1 MDNGNDDDDDE
12 DFSEVEYLAVEEINV
27 LLSKLKNKDKD
38 MVETILDQNNT
49 LLEVILDMQWFM
61 HEKGITPEQ
70 FRNWVAK
77 KEIRTYH

>member
-1 MDNGNDDDDDE
+1 
-12 DFSEVEYLAVEEINV
+12 
-27 LLSKLKNKDKD
+27 
-38 MVETILDQNNT
+38 
-49 LLEVILDMQWFM
+49 LEVILDMQWFM